1 MREINFKK
9 PCLTKQLLNMFNLWC
24 EWSIDKEY
32 ELEFFFMKMSC
43 CFHHYGKSY

>member
-1 MREINFKK
+1 
-9 PCLTKQLLNMFNLWC
+9 MFNLWC

-43 CFHHYGKSY
+43 CFHH

>member
-1 MREINFKK
+1 MFK
-9 PCLTKQLLNMFNLWC
+9 LWC
-24 EWSIDKEY
+24 EWGINKEY